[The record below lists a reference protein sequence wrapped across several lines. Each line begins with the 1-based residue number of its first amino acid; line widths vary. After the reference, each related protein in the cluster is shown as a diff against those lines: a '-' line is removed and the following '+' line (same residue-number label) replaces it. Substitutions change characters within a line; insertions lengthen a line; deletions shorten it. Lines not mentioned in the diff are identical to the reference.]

1 MDKEFEKT
9 LNDVVWWIPFKK
21 VREIIRNLFVNIYK
35 ISLNTNNIL
44 LNTNNV
50 PTINWHFTAM
60 REYMINNPDEFNN
73 KVEKFKNGLDD
84 YSIEYLNCYI
94 RQLKYIINPKVIGMD
109 FFKIDNS
116 ISDFFTEEQKFLY
129 FNYYNIYNFY
139 YKRYLNKYNNQINF
153 DPHINYYEAGIVFL
167 PNKIKNR
174 FNDSIAIDC
183 GAYIGDSAIMMY
195 EEYTF
200 KNIYAFEP
208 DGSNFEKMQY
218 IITNYNLSERIIP
231 VKYATSN
238 KNEINYIVSNG
249 QGSFVTN
256 EYSENSEKIESI
268 KLDDYFKDND
278 NISLIKMDIEGF
290 EKQAL
295 EGAEQL
301 IKRCKPALLISC
313 YHGIQMFELK
323 NYIENLDLGYKII
336 YRCLS
341 INTMCEYNLICYVE

>member
-116 ISDFFTEEQKFLY
+116 ISDFFMFRSHTYCTFFSLK
-129 FNYYNIYNFY
+129 
-139 YKRYLNKYNNQINF
+139 K
-153 DPHINYYEAGIVFL
+153 AGI
-167 PNKIKNR
+167 P
-174 FNDSIAIDC
+174 
-183 GAYIGDSAIMMY
+183 
-195 EEYTF
+195 
-200 KNIYAFEP
+200 
-208 DGSNFEKMQY
+208 
-218 IITNYNLSERIIP
+218 
-231 VKYATSN
+231 
-238 KNEINYIVSNG
+238 
-249 QGSFVTN
+249 
-256 EYSENSEKIESI
+256 
-268 KLDDYFKDND
+268 
-278 NISLIKMDIEGF
+278 
-290 EKQAL
+290 
-295 EGAEQL
+295 
-301 IKRCKPALLISC
+301 
-313 YHGIQMFELK
+313 
-323 NYIENLDLGYKII
+323 
-336 YRCLS
+336 
-341 INTMCEYNLICYVE
+341 YNLIN